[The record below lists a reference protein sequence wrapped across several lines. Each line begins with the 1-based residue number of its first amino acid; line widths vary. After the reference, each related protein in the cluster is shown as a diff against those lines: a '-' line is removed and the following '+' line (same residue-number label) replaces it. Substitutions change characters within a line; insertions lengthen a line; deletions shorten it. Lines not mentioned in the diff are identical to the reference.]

1 MQKFLSSCGQNE
13 YKHGKSQRKLCKN
26 DFSWNSFFKKRFSW
40 DYAYQ
45 SFTHNREWNNA
56 TSAAEKRVHWCSCSC
71 LGGTYTNTY
80 THLHS
85 RLDLYVLPTHQAG
98 AWEKE
103 GCVVASLVFNYT
115 PATLRYISSDVDVSV
130 HARDSIRLVC
140 NDVRQVK
147 TVHLVACWAKLL
159 QEYFTACL
167 LLSKLQQ
174 DALLQFF
181 ML

>member
-1 MQKFLSSCGQNE
+1 MNISMVNHRGSCARMISVE
-13 YKHGKSQRKLCKN
+13 IL
-26 DFSWNSFFKKRFSW
+26 FFKNGFYEIMLINHLHRTESGIMQHQLLRRGEDRSTLVFL
-40 DYAYQ
+40 Q
-45 SFTHNREWNNA
+45 LLRRNIHQ
-56 TSAAEKRVHWCSCSC
+56 HIH
-71 LGGTYTNTY
+71 

-103 GCVVASLVFNYT
+103 GCVVASLVSNYT
-115 PATLRYISSDVDVSV
+115 PATLRYISSDVEVSV
-130 HARDSIRLVC
+130 HARDSILLVC